1 MLKIGE
7 FSKLSKTTVKT
18 LRYYDKIGLLKP
30 AFVDVETSYRYYNEE
45 QLSVIEQILAF
56 KSVGLANED
65 ILKILHEK
73 APLDEILSA
82 QKEELIFLR
91 DETEKRI
98 EGIEKLLS
106 QEKEQDY
113 IPAIKTIEEHIVF
126 CSRTYISDISHIRA
140 FILASMQE
148 LKRTNPEVCYPEP
161 DYCCVIY
168 PGESFRSND
177 IFIEY
182 VQSVDRMGTDTPA
195 IKFKTLE
202 KTMVV
207 SVTHCGG
214 YESLRNAYVSAV
226 AFALENGYE
235 ILPQARE
242 RYISGVWNC
251 DDVKD
256 YRTEIQL
263 PIRKRSKK

>member
-30 AFVDVETSYRYYNEE
+30 AFVDMETSYRYYNEE
-45 QLSVIEQILAF
+45 QLSVIEQIHAF

-65 ILKILHEK
+65 IFKILHEN
-73 APLDEILSA
+73 APLNEILSA
-82 QKEELIFLR
+82 QKEELSILR
-91 DETEKRI
+91 NETERQI
-98 EGIEKLLS
+98 DGILKLLS
-106 QEKEQDY
+106 QEKEQEY
-113 IPAIKTIEEHIVF
+113 VPTIKTIKEQIVF
-126 CSRTYISDISHIRA
+126 CSRTYVADISHIRA

-148 LKRTNPEVCYPEP
+148 LTRTNPEVSFPDP

-168 PGESFRSND
+168 PGESFRTND

-182 VQSVDRMGTDTPA
+182 VQSVDRMGKDTPT

-202 KTMVV
+202 ETTVV

-214 YESLRNAYVSAV
+214 YETLRNAYISAV
-226 AFALENGYE
+226 SFALENGFE
-235 ILPQARE
+235 VLPQARE

-251 DDVKD
+251 DDVKKW
-256 YRTEIQL
+256 RTEIQL
-263 PIRKRSKK
+263 PIKKRS